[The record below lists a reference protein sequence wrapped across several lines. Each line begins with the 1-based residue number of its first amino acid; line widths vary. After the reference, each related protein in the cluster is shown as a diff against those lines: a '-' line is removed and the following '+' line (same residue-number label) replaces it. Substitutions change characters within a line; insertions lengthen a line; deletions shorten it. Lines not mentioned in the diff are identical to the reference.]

1 MGYYPQWMQSDFPV
15 SKIDQPLTKG
25 NYQLTWN
32 ATKEMSGI
40 YFIRI
45 ESENYSSTKKVL
57 LLK

>member
-1 MGYYPQWMQSDFPV
+1 LDSLLKYEVDQL
-15 SKIDQPLTKG
+15 IDQQLSKG